1 MRVLIVH
8 NTYRGPG
15 GEDVVARQEAT
26 LLREHGHDVRE
37 WWRSNSEFAGPL
49 GLLRA
54 PAHAVWAVDSRR
66 ILGRTIADFRPQVMH
81 VHNFWMAV
89 SPSAHRLARR
99 AGLAV
104 VQTLHN
110 FRLLCC
116 NALLFRDG
124 APCELCLT
132 KRFAYP
138 GIVRRCYRGSVA
150 QSLLVAT
157 TMSVHR
163 ALGTWDQS
171 VHAYV
176 ALTEFAKHKFVEGGL
191 PADRITVKPNFI
203 PDPGLRTSAGDYAI
217 FVGRLSG
224 EKGVMTMLR
233 GWRALGD
240 IPLKIVG
247 DGPQMAEAAAFIA
260 QHAVPGVELMGY
272 RPREEALR
280 LLKGARFLV
289 FPSECYENFPM
300 SILEAFA
307 CGVPVIASGRG
318 AMGEIV
324 RDGETGF
331 LFAAGDATDLQRV
344 ARRAWTNPDALPG
357 ITAGARAAYETRYS
371 AAANY
376 PALMAVYERA
386 LARLKRS

>member
-1 MRVLIVH
+1 VRVLIVH

-15 GEDVVARQEAT
+15 GEDVVARLEAT

-37 WWRSNSEFAGPL
+37 WWRSNTEFAGPL

-99 AGLAV
+99 EGIAV

-138 GIVRRCYRGSVA
+138 GVVRRCYGGSVA

-157 TMSVHR
+157 TMAVHR
-163 ALGTWDQS
+163 AAGTWNDN

-176 ALTEFAKHKFVEGGL
+176 ALTEFARHKFVEGGL
-191 PADRITVKPNFI
+191 PAEKISVKPNFI
-203 PDPGLRTSAGDYAI
+203 PDPGLRTAPGDYAV
-217 FVGRLSG
+217 FVGGLFAW
-224 EKGVMTMLR
+224 KGLMTMLR

-247 DGPQMAEAAAFIA
+247 NGPQMADAEAFIA
-260 QHAVPGVELMGY
+260 QHAVAGVELVGY

-289 FPSECYENFPM
+289 FPSECYESFPV

-307 CGVPVIASGRG
+307 SGVPVLASRRG
-318 AMGEIV
+318 AMSEIV
-324 RDGETGF
+324 RDGETGL
-331 LFAAGDATDLQRV
+331 LFAAGDATDLARV
-344 ARRAWTNPDALPG
+344 ARLAWTDRHAMAR
-357 ITAGARAAYETRYS
+357 IATQARAAYETQYS
-371 AAANY
+371 ARANY

-386 LARLKRS
+386 LARVKRS

>member
-1 MRVLIVH
+1 VRVLIVH

-26 LLREHGHDVRE
+26 LLREHGHEVRE
-37 WWRSNSEFAGPL
+37 WWRRNSEFAGSL

-54 PAHAVWAVDSRR
+54 PAHAIWAVDSRR
-66 ILGRTIADFRPQVMH
+66 ILGRTIADFGPQVMH
-81 VHNFWMAV
+81 VHNFWMAI

-99 AGLAV
+99 EGIAV

-132 KRFAYP
+132 KRLAYP

-150 QSLLVAT
+150 QSLLVAA

-163 ALGTWDQS
+163 AAGTWDTS

-176 ALTEFAKHKFVEGGL
+176 ALTEFARRKFVEGGL
-191 PADRITVKPNFI
+191 PADRVTVKPNFL

-233 GWRALGD
+233 GWRALSD

-247 DGPQMAEAAAFIA
+247 NGPQMAEAEAFIA
-260 QHAVPGVELMGY
+260 QHAVAGVELMGY
-272 RPREEALR
+272 RPREEAMR
-280 LLKGARFLV
+280 LLQGARFLV
-289 FPSECYENFPM
+289 FPSECYESFPM

-307 CGVPVIASGRG
+307 SGVPVLASRRG
-318 AMGEIV
+318 AMSEIV
-324 RDGETGF
+324 REGETGL
-331 LFAAGDATDLQRV
+331 LFVAGDASDLARV
-344 ARRAWTNPDALPG
+344 ARFAWTNPSALAR
-357 ITAGARAAYETRYS
+357 IATKARAVYEAQYS
-371 AAANY
+371 APANY

-386 LARLKRS
+386 LARVERS